1 VSAPAKLRKDGQRSR
16 RGLRPNIV
24 PQQSA
29 DDRMSELLLKWRR
42 SPLLFV
48 TEVLHAEPD
57 QWQRQVLVDVAAHNR
72 MAIRS
77 GHGVGKSSLL
87 SWLILWYITCHF
99 PCKIAVTGANFDQL
113 RATLW
118 AELSLWMGRMPEQL
132 RQLLVYS
139 AESLKIRNYPE
150 QAFAVVRTASKERAQ
165 GLAGFHSDHVLVI
178 IDEASAVHTL
188 IFEVLRGAL
197 TSEGAKLLMAGNPTQ
212 RAGDFFQAF
221 HEQRGLWKTYHIS
234 SLDSSRVSR
243 AWIKEQADLYGV
255 DSNVYRV
262 RVLGEFPRQDFDGVI
277 PLDLLEAAAA
287 RDVRALD
294 VAPVWGLD
302 VARFG
307 GDRTALAKRQGNV
320 QLEPVKAR
328 SGLDTEQ
335 VAGWVLNEWL
345 DTPPALRP
353 GRICI
358 DVIGLGAGV
367 FDKLRRERRF
377 VTLGQTVISGVN
389 VAEAAASRDRYE
401 RLRDELW
408 FMCREWLQARDCQLC
423 SDDQALIGELAGPK
437 YDERADGRLKVE
449 SKDDMVKRGIRS
461 PDLADAWIMT
471 FGTSINSARGT
482 DDMAIWQPE
491 QAVTEY
497 NELWLR

>member
-1 VSAPAKLRKDGQRSR
+1 MRSAGVAPKHIRAAKTPLQTAEDDMSARLWRWRK
-16 RGLRPNIV
+16 
-24 PQQSA
+24 
-29 DDRMSELLLKWRR
+29 
-42 SPLLFV
+42 SPLDFV
-48 TEVLHAEPD
+48 TEALRAEPD
-57 QWQRQVLVDVAAHNR
+57 DWQRAVLVEIATSNR
-72 MAIRS
+72 IAIRS

-87 SWLILWYITCHF
+87 AWIILWYMTVYF
-99 PCKIAVTGANFDQL
+99 PCKIPVTGANFDQL

-118 AELSLWMGRMPEQL
+118 AELSAWMQRMPQVL
-132 RQLLVYS
+132 QQRLIYS
-139 AESLKIRNYPE
+139 AESLKLRGYPE

-178 IDEASAVHTL
+178 IDEASAVHSL

-197 TSEGAKLLMAGNPTQ
+197 TSEGAKLVMAGNPTQ

-221 HEQRGLWKTYHIS
+221 HDHRSQWTTVHIS
-234 SLDSSRVSR
+234 SLDSARVSP
-243 AWIKEQADLYGV
+243 AWIKEQGELYGIG
-255 DSNVYRV
+255 SNVYRV

-287 RDVRALD
+287 RDVRPLD
-294 VAPVWGLD
+294 VEPVWGVD

-307 GDRTALAKRQGNV
+307 GDRTTIAKRQGNV

-328 SGLDTEQ
+328 TGLDTEQ
-335 VAGWVLNEWL
+335 VAGWVVNEWL
-345 DTPPALRP
+345 GTPVTMRPA
-353 GRICI
+353 RINI

-367 FDKLRRERRF
+367 YDKLRRDRRF
-377 VTLGQTVISGVN
+377 MTLGSQQTVISGVN
-389 VAEAAASRDRYE
+389 VAESPASKDRYE

-408 FMCREWLQARDCQLC
+408 FMAREWLQARDCQLC
-423 SDDQALIGELAGPK
+423 IEDQALIGELAGPK

-471 FGTSINSARGT
+471 FGSSTASGRST
-482 DDMAIWQPE
+482 DDIALWRPE
-491 QAVTEY
+491 PAVTEY
-497 NELWLR
+497 DELRLR